1 MLAGGT
7 ITAMGR
13 TAWLIVLVVL
23 LVVAGASVGHLL
35 GRRGGTSELT
45 GVIGS
50 EKAAFF
56 ADPAVRQVLAG
67 HGMKLRLDPAGSR
80 RMADLDL
87 DGYDFAFPGSAPA
100 AAEITRRRPAA
111 AAPVAVFSSPLAVA
125 SFTAVVDLLQTAGL
139 TRRAAGGHWTLDLPA
154 FVAANQR
161 GLRWD
166 QIPGNTTF
174 PVRQAVLVA
183 TTRPADS
190 NSAALFAAVLDRITG
205 GDLAAVTK
213 VFADQ
218 GAVDTTTGEPFES
231 WLRRGKDFAPLLL
244 IYEAQ
249 FLERFPAPGAGADR
263 VLLYPSPT
271 VLSEHTV
278 VPFTAA
284 GARLAHL
291 LATDPQLQRLAAAHG
306 FRTAGAPGPVAL
318 GATDTVPSPD
328 EPTLHALLVAL
339 EERLT

>member
-1 MLAGGT
+1 
-7 ITAMGR
+7 MGR
-13 TAWLIVLVVL
+13 TGWLLVLVVL

-35 GRRGGTSELT
+35 GRRGDTRELT

-50 EKAAFF
+50 QMTAFF
-56 ADPAVRQVLAG
+56 ADPAVRQALAD
-67 HGMKLRLDPAGSR
+67 HGVRLRLDPAGSR

-87 DGYDFAFPGSAPA
+87 GGYDFAFPGSAPA
-100 AAEITRRRPAA
+100 AAEITRRRPAVG
-111 AAPVAVFSSPLAVA
+111 APVAVFTSPLAVA
-125 SFTAVVDLLQTAGL
+125 SFTPVVDLLQTAGL
-139 TRRAAGGHWTLDLPA
+139 ARRVTGGHWTLDLKA

-166 QIPGNTTF
+166 QIPGNATF

-190 NSAALFAAVLDRITG
+190 NSAALFAALLNQVTG

-213 VFADQ
+213 AFADQ

-249 FLERFPAPGAGADR
+249 FLERYPAPGAGADR
-263 VLLYPSPT
+263 IVLYPAPT
-271 VLSEHTV
+271 ILSEHTV
-278 VPFTAA
+278 VPFTTA
-284 GARLAHL
+284 GADLAHL

-306 FRTAGAPGPVAL
+306 FRTAGAPGAPGVVAL
-318 GATDTVPSPD
+318 GATDTIPSPD
-328 EPTLHALLVAL
+328 EPTLHALLAAL

>member
-1 MLAGGT
+1 MK
-7 ITAMGR
+7 R
-13 TAWLIVLVVL
+13 TGSLIVVVAL
-23 LVVAGASVGHLL
+23 LVIAGAAVGHVL
-35 GRRGGTSELT
+35 GRRADTRELT

-50 EKAAFF
+50 EKTAFF
-56 ADPAVRQVLAG
+56 ADPAVKQALAG
-67 HGMKLRLDPAGSR
+67 HGIRLRLDPAGSR
-80 RMADLDL
+80 RMADMNLG
-87 DGYDFAFPGSAPA
+87 GYDFAFPGSAPA
-100 AAEITRRRPAA
+100 AVEITRRRTPA

-125 SFTAVVDLLQTAGL
+125 GTSPIADLLQSTGL
-139 TRRAAGGHWTLDLPA
+139 ARRGAGGHRVLDLKA

-166 QIPGNTTF
+166 QIPGNATF
-174 PVRQAVLVA
+174 PVAKAVLVA

-190 NSAALFAAVLDRITG
+190 NSAALFAAVLNQVTG

-218 GAVDTTTGEPFES
+218 GAVDTTTDEPFES
-231 WLRRGKDFAPLLL
+231 WLSRGKDFAPLVLV
-244 IYEAQ
+244 YEAQ
-249 FLERFPAPGAGADR
+249 FLDRGTGADH

-271 VLSEHTV
+271 IVSEHTV

-284 GARLAHL
+284 GADLAKL
-291 LATDPQLQRLAAAHG
+291 LSTDPQLQRLAAAHG

-318 GATDTVPSPD
+318 GAADTIPSPD
-328 EPTLHALLVAL
+328 EPTLHALLIAL